1 MKYCKEKDEMDT
13 LFNMFK
19 HIRDISTYG
28 REIID
33 KLIM

>member
-1 MKYCKEKDEMDT
+1 MNT

-33 KLIM
+33 KLIIST